1 MSILTT
7 FDILGDP
14 DELVALQDEKA
25 DSLIRPLAEKNGG
38 ISSLVVKTENGIMVV
53 NHWENQ
59 EGMERVAA
67 EVRPQMEAAGM
78 PTPQNWRQYEV
89 LRHRTPGK

>member
-1 MSILTT
+1 MSILTM

-53 NHWENQ
+53 NH
-59 EGMERVAA
+59 
-67 EVRPQMEAAGM
+67 
-78 PTPQNWRQYEV
+78 
-89 LRHRTPGK
+89 